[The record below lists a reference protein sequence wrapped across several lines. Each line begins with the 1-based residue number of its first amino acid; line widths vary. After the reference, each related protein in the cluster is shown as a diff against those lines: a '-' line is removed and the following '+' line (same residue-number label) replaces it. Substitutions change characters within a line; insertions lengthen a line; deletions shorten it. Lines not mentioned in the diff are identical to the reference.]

1 MNRHVCLHIQ
11 LTIGLIMSIQTKLI
25 YITTDTPDNAHL
37 IGKALVEEGLAACAN
52 ILAPMT
58 AIFRWDGRVKEERE
72 TALLVKTTEQQVDAL
87 TKRVVALHTFSCP
100 CVVSIPI
107 DGGNSAFLRWIV
119 NETGLC

>member
-1 MNRHVCLHIQ
+1 
-11 LTIGLIMSIQTKLI
+11 MSIQTKLI

-58 AIFRWDGRVKEERE
+58 AIFRWEGRVKEERE